1 MSDDHIDELQ
11 KQLAV
16 SRQRLHH
23 LLKQQRTF
31 GLHTPFYVAADVQDA
46 RAHIARLKAELSK
59 AGLAVDDEP
68 GDVETP
74 EERRAW
80 QPHMPRP
87 APRMVPPPERY
98 IQRPQEYERLVAL
111 LTDRERSGHVAIR
124 AALRGAGG
132 YGKTTLAQAVCQ
144 DRRVYEAYPDGTL
157 WVAIGESPQSLPELA
172 AGLIEQMTGE
182 RPPIRIG
189 DEAAVLAAALAD
201 RTCLLVVDDVWHEEH
216 LRPFVHGAPNCTRL
230 ITTRIAEALPP
241 DTAEVPIDAMA
252 DAEALSLLGD
262 KMVVTEA
269 NRARQ
274 APLAA
279 RLGNWPLL
287 LGLVNGALRGQ
298 VEQGATLRQ
307 ALDAVE
313 RALDDRGFTAFDPAD
328 PAARRRAVAGT
339 LEISLEWLVVP
350 LRQRYAEL
358 AIFPGSLAIPID
370 AIAAL
375 WGATAALAP
384 DEAEELCLRFARL
397 SLLQTYDTAARAARL
412 HDVVRGYLAE
422 IHAGALAGWHAALLD
437 AYRPAALPE
446 ENASPQG
453 PRSIWA
459 ALRDQ
464 AGYMWQHLA
473 YHLEGAGR
481 ATELVE
487 AALDV
492 RYLLAKM
499 RVRSV
504 PAAEADIHRALRH
517 AADQPALA
525 ALERT
530 VRLNSHILAA
540 CANERERAC
549 NLAARMWHAA
559 ALQPQAAALQAML
572 PLPYLAPLHPLDN
585 ATDPALVRVFSGHS
599 GAVRSVAFSPDGCR
613 VLSGGDDDTLRL
625 WDLSSGTQVRVFTG
639 HTQRVRSVAFSPDGC
654 RVLSGGDD
662 GTLRLW
668 DLSSGTQVRVFKGH
682 TDRVRSVAFSPDGCR
697 VLSGGDD
704 GTLRLWDL
712 STGAELHSWRGD
724 ALEVNSV
731 MFSPNGH
738 TALSGGGDGILR
750 LWDVS
755 NGAKLCACRSSVPLT
770 YDLGDYAFQH
780 YSPYAI
786 ISVAIH
792 PNGRN
797 AVSGGGGGML
807 WLWDLSSCTEV
818 RAFKGYVGSVT
829 SVAFSPSGRGM
840 LSGGSNGTL
849 RLWDLSSGTQMRAFR
864 GHIGGV
870 NSVTFS
876 ADGRTALSGGEDG
889 MLRLWDLTNRA
900 ELRALNGH
908 TGEVTSVAF
917 SPDGRTALS
926 GGDDGILR
934 LWDASS
940 TAEVRA
946 WRGHM
951 GRIKS
956 AALSRDGHIA
966 VSIGHDFAMQLWDIA
981 SGAQVDS
988 FSTNDASVAL
998 SPDNRTALSGGE
1010 DGTVRLW
1017 DLISRVALDSFQGH
1031 TAIRIFQGHTFSVTS
1046 VAFSP
1051 DGRTALSGGLDGTL
1065 RLWDAV
1071 RLCRRTLRGRISVML
1086 PKWRW
1091 LAPRPLYTLTGHT
1104 DAVKSVAFSPHGHTA
1119 LSGGDDGTLR
1129 LWDVGTGRALA
1140 VLRFDSAITC
1150 CAVTPDGRH
1159 VVAGDAGGQVHFLRM
1174 C

>member
-397 SLLQTYDTAARAARL
+397 SLLQTYDTAARGCTTWCAATWPRST
-412 HDVVRGYLAE
+412 LARWP
-422 IHAGALAGWHAALLD
+422 AGTRRCWTPTA
-437 AYRPAALPE
+437 RPHYPKRTPHHKGRAR
-446 ENASPQG
+446 SG
-453 PRSIWA
+453 PRCATKRATCGSISPTTWRA
-459 ALRDQ
+459 P
-464 AGYMWQHLA
+464 
-473 YHLEGAGR
+473 AGR
-481 ATELVE
+481 RNWSRPRSTCATCWRRCGCAV
-487 AALDV
+487 
-492 RYLLAKM
+492 YPPPK
-499 RVRSV
+499 
-504 PAAEADIHRALRH
+504 
-517 AADQPALA
+517 
-525 ALERT
+525 RT
-530 VRLNSHILAA
+530 
-540 CANERERAC
+540 
-549 NLAARMWHAA
+549 
-559 ALQPQAAALQAML
+559 
-572 PLPYLAPLHPLDN
+572 
-585 ATDPALVRVFSGHS
+585 
-599 GAVRSVAFSPDGCR
+599 
-613 VLSGGDDDTLRL
+613 
-625 WDLSSGTQVRVFTG
+625 
-639 HTQRVRSVAFSPDGC
+639 
-654 RVLSGGDD
+654 
-662 GTLRLW
+662 
-668 DLSSGTQVRVFKGH
+668 
-682 TDRVRSVAFSPDGCR
+682 
-697 VLSGGDD
+697 
-704 GTLRLWDL
+704 
-712 STGAELHSWRGD
+712 
-724 ALEVNSV
+724 
-731 MFSPNGH
+731 
-738 TALSGGGDGILR
+738 
-750 LWDVS
+750 
-755 NGAKLCACRSSVPLT
+755 
-770 YDLGDYAFQH
+770 
-780 YSPYAI
+780 
-786 ISVAIH
+786 
-792 PNGRN
+792 
-797 AVSGGGGGML
+797 
-807 WLWDLSSCTEV
+807 
-818 RAFKGYVGSVT
+818 
-829 SVAFSPSGRGM
+829 
-840 LSGGSNGTL
+840 
-849 RLWDLSSGTQMRAFR
+849 
-864 GHIGGV
+864 
-870 NSVTFS
+870 
-876 ADGRTALSGGEDG
+876 
-889 MLRLWDLTNRA
+889 
-900 ELRALNGH
+900 
-908 TGEVTSVAF
+908 
-917 SPDGRTALS
+917 
-926 GGDDGILR
+926 
-934 LWDASS
+934 S
-940 TAEVRA
+940 TA
-946 WRGHM
+946 
-951 GRIKS
+951 
-956 AALSRDGHIA
+956 
-966 VSIGHDFAMQLWDIA
+966 
-981 SGAQVDS
+981 
-988 FSTNDASVAL
+988 
-998 SPDNRTALSGGE
+998 PC
-1010 DGTVRLW
+1010 GTPR
-1017 DLISRVALDSFQGH
+1017 ISR
-1031 TAIRIFQGHTFSVTS
+1031 RW
-1046 VAFSP
+1046 P
-1051 DGRTALSGGLDGTL
+1051 
-1065 RLWDAV
+1065 LW
-1071 RLCRRTLRGRISVML
+1071 S
-1086 PKWRW
+1086 
-1091 LAPRPLYTLTGHT
+1091 APYG
-1104 DAVKSVAFSPHGHTA
+1104 
-1119 LSGGDDGTLR
+1119 
-1129 LWDVGTGRALA
+1129 
-1140 VLRFDSAITC
+1140 
-1150 CAVTPDGRH
+1150 
-1159 VVAGDAGGQVHFLRM
+1159 
-1174 C
+1174 